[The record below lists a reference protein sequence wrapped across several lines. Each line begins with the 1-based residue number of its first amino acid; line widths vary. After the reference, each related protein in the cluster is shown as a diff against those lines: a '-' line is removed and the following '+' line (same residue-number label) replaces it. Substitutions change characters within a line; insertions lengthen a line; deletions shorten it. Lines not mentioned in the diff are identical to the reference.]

1 MPTVTRAEIAEAL
14 RDLALEMRTLGT
26 AMDYY
31 GGFDTEM
38 SQHGRE
44 LFGAGLVAA
53 DWAKH
58 IKEST
63 CE

>member
-1 MPTVTRAEIAEAL
+1 MTRLEIAEAL
-14 RDLALEMRTLGT
+14 IDLALEMRTLGS

-31 GGFDTEM
+31 GGFNTEM
-38 SQHGRE
+38 SRHGRE

-53 DWAKH
+53 EWAKC

>member
-1 MPTVTRAEIAEAL
+1 MTRLEIAEAL
-14 RDLALEMRTLGT
+14 RDLALEMQTLGA
-26 AMDYY
+26 AMDHY
-31 GGFDTEM
+31 GGFDVEM

-53 DWAKH
+53 EWAKH

>member
-1 MPTVTRAEIAEAL
+1 MTRAEIAEAL

-44 LFGAGLVAA
+44 LVGAGLVAA

-58 IKEST
+58 IEEST